1 MCYLLPP
8 LAREVTNFSVQ
19 NKTEMTT
26 MFQDVAYRYTNLR
39 SKYCAKI
46 ISEEI
51 FGNFLTLSLK

>member
-39 SKYCAKI
+39 SKYCAKMI
-46 ISEEI
+46 FGEI
-51 FGNFLTLSLK
+51 F